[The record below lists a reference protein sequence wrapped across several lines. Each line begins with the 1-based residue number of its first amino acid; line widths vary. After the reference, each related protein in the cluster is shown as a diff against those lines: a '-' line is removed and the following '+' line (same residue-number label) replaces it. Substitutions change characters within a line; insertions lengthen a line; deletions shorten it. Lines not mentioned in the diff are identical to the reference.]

1 MAELSSEAIIEKV
14 MNTIEA
20 FYFDDGPESG
30 EQIFKTFADKHD
42 HLFPDDFDADS
53 GDNKLEYTTIFNEFQ
68 AGFEAHI
75 ESKLFGN
82 RRADREVRRDRGA
95 VRRRPLGRARVL
107 RVLRSGFALRDRVRQ
122 FYRHDEAL
130 QEGEAREGPVIS

>member
-20 FYFDDGPESG
+20 FYFDEGPESG
-30 EQIFKTFADKHD
+30 EAIFKDFADKHE

-75 ESKLFGN
+75 ESKFHNN
-82 RRADREVRRDRGA
+82 RRADRKVWR
-95 VRRRPLGRARVL
+95 
-107 RVLRSGFALRDRVRQ
+107 
-122 FYRHDEAL
+122 YR
-130 QEGEAREGPVIS
+130 